1 MRCAGARN
9 RPAVARPS
17 ADERPA
23 HAATGARGAGVSATF
38 RLQADADL
46 GRRNTFGVLARAPW
60 LLEVDDNATLAQAL
74 DLPQLRDLPLLVLGG
89 GSNLLFAGD
98 APGAVLVLHAAAIS
112 RLDADGPR
120 VRVRAQAGANWHQL
134 VLWSLDQGLCGLENL
149 ALIPGSVGA
158 APIQNIGAYG
168 VEVGEAVLA
177 VEAWDRLAGAV
188 VRLDRQA
195 CAFGYRDSVFKR
207 QPERWI
213 VLAVELELGFAHG
226 PQQAPLHLG
235 YAGIGEELAA
245 MGKQAAP
252 SAGDVAQAVIAL
264 RRRKLPD
271 PARIGNAGSFFK
283 NPIVPA
289 ALAQSLQDLHPRL
302 PVFPGDAAGTR
313 KLSAAWLID
322 ACGWKGAREGD
333 AGVSAEHALV
343 LVNHGQASGAQLLA
357 LARRIAA
364 SVQERFAVA
373 LEPEPRIIGDHW
385 QMR

>member
-98 APGAVLVLHAAAIS
+98 APGAVLALHAAAIS
-112 RLDADGPR
+112 RLDEEGPR
-120 VRVRAQAGANWHQL
+120 VRVRAEAGANWHQL

-168 VEVGEAVLA
+168 VEVGDSVLA
-177 VEAWDRLAGAV
+177 VEAWDRQAGAV

-213 VLAVELELGFAHG
+213 VLAVELELGSAHG

-264 RRRKLPD
+264 RRHKLPD

-373 LEPEPRIIGDHW
+373 LEPEPRIIGAHW
-385 QMR
+385 QPS